1 MIDSDE
7 ERLKREVDRL
17 QERLPEPASRFLS
30 WLRKPSSGWI
40 RIPLGVVFIVAGI
53 FSFLPILG
61 LWMLPLG
68 LLLLAQ
74 DVPFLRR
81 PILRAL
87 GWIERGWARFKTWHR
102 RGPPQ

>member
-1 MIDSDE
+1 MADSDE
-7 ERLKREVDRL
+7 EKLKREVDRL
-17 QERLPEPASRFLS
+17 QERLPEPVSQCLR
-30 WLRKPSSGWI
+30 WLRKPSARWV
-40 RIPLGVVFIVAGI
+40 RIPLGIVLIVAGI
-53 FSFLPILG
+53 FSLLPILG

-87 GWIERGWARFKTWHR
+87 GWIERGWARFKTWRR

>member
-17 QERLPEPASRFLS
+17 QERLPEPASRCLS

-40 RIPLGVVFIVAGI
+40 RIPLGVVFIVAWI

-68 LLLLAQ
+68 PFLLAQ
-74 DVPFLRR
+74 ALPFLRR

-87 GWIERGWARFKTWHR
+87 GWIARRWSRFKASH
-102 RGPPQ
+102 